1 MKKPCSGCI
10 YGAHYSVKGKERWK
24 PRWTSSACDDC
35 TKFKKY
41 QEYLKSRQKYERGKP
56 ITSIHDLI
64 CWFENNEFV
73 YLQHKI
79 LHKGF
84 VYSWQLHMIMD
95 AINAGMLYEANLK
108 Q

>member
-1 MKKPCSGCI
+1 MKKPCRGCI

-56 ITSIHDLI
+56 ITSINGLI
-64 CWFENNEFV
+64 RWFENHGFV
-73 YLQHKI
+73 YLQSKI

-95 AINAGMLYEANLK
+95 AINIGVLYEANLK

>member
-1 MKKPCSGCI
+1 MKKPCNGCREATSC
-10 YGAHYSVKGKERWK
+10 YVNGKQRWF
-24 PRWTSSACDDC
+24 PYRSMACEDC
-35 TKFKKY
+35 PKLMKY

-56 ITSIHDLI
+56 ITSIHDFI

-73 YLQHKI
+73 YLGHKI

-84 VYSWQLHMIMD
+84 VFSWQLQMILNS
-95 AINAGMLYEANLK
+95 INAGVFYEANLK